1 MSSNRTIVTG
11 DAVRRARAIAEFE
24 EWEFVASFHA
34 KRVAEID
41 RTDDILLS
49 KDLAR
54 REVTLELAQ
63 ALHVTE
69 RQVWAMVN
77 EATVVRDRVP
87 AVWSAFRSGEIDGV
101 RVSAIADT
109 AERLETPE
117 ACAALEASAPDYAST
132 HTIAELR
139 AWLRRLRARLEPDQ
153 VQQETDRAVEGR
165 RVSVS
170 HNGDGTSW
178 LNALLPTG
186 VAIAVGDRL
195 RRAARALP
203 PVDPESGE
211 KDRRTREQKQ
221 ADLVAHWLTSSTGT
235 STDIRAEIA
244 ISIHATDLIG
254 LTNGPGLTLDGE
266 PVGAEWARE
275 LAESEHAVLRR
286 LVLDPVGQVLD
297 TTVLTYRPPESLRQA
312 LRWRDGTCR
321 VAGCRAPADET
332 DLDHAKAYDNGGATS
347 GSNLRCLCRKHH
359 NMKSHGHF
367 DDRYLDTPVR
377 HVERYQIAPRRP
389 RGLLHTARVDAR
401 PTQEYLGE
409 ADLTPGRP

>member
-1 MSSNRTIVTG
+1 MSSNRAIVTG
-11 DAVRRARAIAEFE
+11 AAVRRARAIAEFE
-24 EWEFVASFHA
+24 EWDFIASFHA

-69 RQVWAMVN
+69 RQVWAMVS
-77 EATVVRDRVP
+77 EATVVRERVP
-87 AVWSAFRSGEIDGV
+87 AVWSAFRSGEIDGI

-109 AERLETPE
+109 AERLETLE
-117 ACAALEASAPDYAST
+117 AWAALEASAPDYAST

-153 VQQETDRAVEGR
+153 VQQETDRAVEER
-165 RVSVS
+165 RVSIS
-170 HNGDGTSW
+170 HNSDGTSW

-203 PVDPESGE
+203 SMDRESGE

-221 ADLVAHWLTSSTGT
+221 ADLVAHWLTSCTGT

-244 ISIHATDLIG
+244 ISISATDLIG
-254 LTNGPGLTLDGE
+254 LTDGPGLTLDGE
-266 PVGAEWARE
+266 PVGSAWARE
-275 LAESEHAVLRR
+275 LAQSEHAVLRR
-286 LVLDPVGQVLD
+286 LVLDPVGEVLD
-297 TTVLTYRPPESLRQA
+297 TTVLKYRPPESLRQA

-321 VAGCRAPADET
+321 VAGCRAPVHET
-332 DLDHAKAYDNGGATS
+332 DLDHAKAYDSGGATT

-359 NMKSHGHF
+359 NMKSHGHL

-377 HVERYQIAPRRP
+377 HVERYRRAAPT
-389 RGLLHTARVDAR
+389 GSAVSGV
-401 PTQEYLGE
+401 LG
-409 ADLTPGRP
+409 GCVS